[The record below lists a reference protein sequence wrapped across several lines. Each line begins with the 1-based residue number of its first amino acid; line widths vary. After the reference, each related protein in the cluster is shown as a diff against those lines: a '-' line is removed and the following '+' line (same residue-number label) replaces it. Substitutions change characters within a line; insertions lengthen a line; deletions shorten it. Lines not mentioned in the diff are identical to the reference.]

1 MWRMLIFS
9 YKRIICNVAVWLNFI
24 FRALILGHFGILILL
39 HDKLVSEINSMERLF
54 QKLVLSYQ
62 SPYPQPH
69 EVGPHLHPPVFSRS
83 ILILPYDLCLGL
95 SAGLSSSIQN
105 FYVFLITPL
114 YSSYLTHSIGLF
126 DYPNNIWWRVWIM
139 KLLIIQFSPA
149 GVTSS
154 VLGPNILLSTLF
166 SVLPL
171 RWDTMFHTHSKQQ
184 VKM

>member
-1 MWRMLIFS
+1 MINWCQRS
-9 YKRIICNVAVWLNFI
+9 TPRS
-24 FRALILGHFGILILL
+24 RLL
-39 HDKLVSEINSMERLF
+39 
-54 QKLVLSYQ
+54 QKLVLSYE
-62 SPYPQPH
+62 SPSPQPH
-69 EVGPHLHPPVFSRS
+69 EFGPHLHPPVFSRS
-83 ILILPYDLCLGL
+83 ILTLSYDVCIGL

-114 YSSYLTHSIGLF
+114 YSTSCTHSVSLF

-139 KLLIIQFSPA
+139 NLLIIQFSPA

-154 VLGPNILLSTLF
+154 LLGPNILLITLF

-184 VKM
+184 VKV